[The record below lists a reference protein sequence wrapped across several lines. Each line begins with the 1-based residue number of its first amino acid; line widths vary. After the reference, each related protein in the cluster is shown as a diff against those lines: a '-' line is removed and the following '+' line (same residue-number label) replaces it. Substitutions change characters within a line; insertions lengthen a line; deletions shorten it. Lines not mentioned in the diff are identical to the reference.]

1 VNGYVLPVVV
11 FDPYIAGGLFVDYLL
26 RGRYHLIPKN
36 PGVADAD
43 HLDLLTQTTAPALTP
58 AGPRPD
64 NPAETT
70 RIQGN
75 TCSIQ
80 MPASAQVESVA
91 DHQ

>member
-1 VNGYVLPVVV
+1 VLPVVV
-11 FDPYIAGGLFVDYLL
+11 LNPYIAGGLFADYPL

-64 NPAETT
+64 NPADTT
-70 RIQGN
+70 RIQAN
-75 TCSIQ
+75 TFIIE
-80 MPASAQVESVA
+80 MPASAQVESVV